1 MKKALKVIAWTLL
14 SVVLTVMVVISIACY
29 LIFTPERLTPIVRQV
44 AAEFITCEHEI
55 GEVELTLFSTFP

>member
-29 LIFTPERLTPIVRQV
+29 LTEKSQMIYSNTSIFD
-44 AAEFITCEHEI
+44 
-55 GEVELTLFSTFP
+55 G